1 MNPQPPTPNSQP
13 SRRIYTEEERRLRW
27 ALIIE
32 AILHDLHTHAIIA
45 AHLCYKVDAMSTTI
59 IMEPDIQQK
68 LAILG
73 GEASDEVTDV
83 AATDSI
89 QQGIKQ
95 ATGFIY
101 NAKQEGGGTSRLFKV
116 LQTNSCRFSCR
127 YCFTSCAIKR
137 KRTTFKPD
145 ELATTFVS
153 LTQAKRVDGLF
164 LSSGIVPDADTT
176 MEKMLATV
184 ERLRLKEGYTG
195 YIHLKL
201 IPGASFEYIERAVQ
215 LADRVSLNLE
225 APNQARLSE
234 LAPDKEFAGS
244 MWGRLAWAA
253 ELMRR
258 ARAEGRRAA
267 RSLTTQ
273 FVVGAVGES
282 DRELLDTVDRA
293 HRDLDLK
300 RAYFSAFHP
309 IERSPFSE
317 MPAEDPTRA
326 LRLYQADFMLR
337 DYGFRAAELPF
348 DGDGLLPRDKTP
360 KQAWAERNLHEPI
373 EINLA
378 SRSNLLKVP
387 GIGPRSADRILEAR
401 RETTLRDLSQLGA
414 LGVTTGWAAPY
425 VLLDGRRTPEQL
437 RLW

>member
-1 MNPQPPTPNSQP
+1 
-13 SRRIYTEEERRLRW
+13 
-27 ALIIE
+27 
-32 AILHDLHTHAIIA
+32 
-45 AHLCYKVDAMSTTI
+45 MSTTI

-83 AATDSI
+83 PATQSI
-89 QQGIKQ
+89 QQGIRH

-101 NAKQEGGGTSRLFKV
+101 DAKQEGGGTTRLFKV
-116 LQTNSCRFSCR
+116 LQTNACRFACK
-127 YCFTSCAIKR
+127 YCYTSCAIRR

-145 ELATTFVS
+145 ELSTTFVS
-153 LTQAKRVDGLF
+153 LHQRQRVDGLF

-201 IPGASFEYIERAVQ
+201 IPGAAYDLIARAVE

-225 APNQARLSE
+225 APNAERLAA
-234 LAPDKEFAGS
+234 LAPDKEFTES
-244 MWGRLAWAA
+244 MWGRMRWASQ
-253 ELMRR
+253 LIGR
-258 ARAEGRRAA
+258 ARQEGRQAA

-282 DRELLDTVDRA
+282 DRELLETVQRA
-293 HRDLDLK
+293 HRELGLW

-309 IERSPFSE
+309 IERSPLADQ
-317 MPAEDPTRA
+317 PAEDPTRA
-326 LRLYQADFMLR
+326 LRLYQSDFMLR
-337 DYGFRAAELPF
+337 DYGFRYDELPF
-348 DGDGLLPRDKTP
+348 DEQGLLPRDKTP

-373 EINLA
+373 ELNRA
-378 SRSNLLKVP
+378 SREQLLRVP
-387 GIGPRSADRILEAR
+387 GIGPRSADRIIAAR
-401 RETTLRDLSQLGA
+401 RERRLRDLSQLKA
-414 LGVTTGWAAPY
+414 LGVTTSWAAPY
-425 VLLDGRRTPEQL
+425 VLLDGRWAAVQL
-437 RLW
+437 PLW

>member
-1 MNPQPPTPNSQP
+1 MG
-13 SRRIYTEEERRLRW
+13 
-27 ALIIE
+27 
-32 AILHDLHTHAIIA
+32 
-45 AHLCYKVDAMSTTI
+45 TTI
-59 IMEPDIQQK
+59 ILEPDVQQK

-73 GEASDEVTDV
+73 EEAADEVAEPP
-83 AATDSI
+83 AAQSI
-89 QQGIKQ
+89 QQGIKH

-101 NAKQEGGGTSRLFKV
+101 DAKPEHGGTARLFKV
-116 LQTNSCRFSCR
+116 LQTNACRYACR
-127 YCFTSCAIKR
+127 YCFTSCAIRR

-145 ELATTFVS
+145 ELATTFVALS
-153 LTQAKRVDGLF
+153 QRKRVDGLF

-201 IPGASFEYIERAVQ
+201 IPGASFEYVERAVE

-234 LAPDKEFAGS
+234 LSPDKEFASS
-244 MWGRLAWAA
+244 MWGRMAWAA

-258 ARAEGRRAA
+258 ARQGGQKAA
-267 RSLTTQ
+267 RSITTQ

-282 DRELLDTVDRA
+282 DRELMETVQRA
-293 HRDLDLK
+293 HRELGLW

-309 IERSPFSE
+309 IEKSPFSE

-326 LRLYQADFMLR
+326 LRLYQSDFMIR
-337 DYGFRAAELPF
+337 DYGFGFDELPF
-348 DGDGLLPRDKTP
+348 DEAGLLPRDKTP

-373 EINLA
+373 EVNRA
-378 SRSNLLKVP
+378 TRATLLKVP
-387 GIGPRSADRILEAR
+387 GIGPRAADRIIEAR
-401 RETTLRDLSQLGA
+401 REIRLRDLSQLKA
-414 LGVTTGWAAPY
+414 LGVTVGWATPY
-425 VLLDGRRTPEQL
+425 VLLDGHRAPEQL

>member
-1 MNPQPPTPNSQP
+1 M
-13 SRRIYTEEERRLRW
+13 
-27 ALIIE
+27 A
-32 AILHDLHTHAIIA
+32 
-45 AHLCYKVDAMSTTI
+45 TTI
-59 IMEPDIQQK
+59 ILEPDVQQK

-73 GEASDEVTDV
+73 EEAAEEVTDV
-83 AATDSI
+83 PATQSI
-89 QQGIKQ
+89 QQGIKN

-116 LQTNSCRFSCR
+116 LQTNSCRFSCK
-127 YCFTSCAIKR
+127 YCYTSCAIRR

-153 LTQAKRVDGLF
+153 LQRDKRADGLF

-184 ERLRLKEGYTG
+184 ERLRFKEGYTG

-201 IPGASFEYIERAVQ
+201 IPGASFEYIERAVE

-225 APNQARLSE
+225 APNQARLTD
-234 LAPDKEFAGS
+234 LAPDKEFASS

-253 ELMRR
+253 ALMKR
-258 ARAEGRRAA
+258 ARQEGRQAA
-267 RSLTTQ
+267 RSMTTQ

-282 DRELLDTVDRA
+282 DRELLETVQRA
-293 HRDLDLK
+293 HRELGLW

-309 IERSPFSE
+309 IERSPLADA
-317 MPAEDPTRA
+317 PAEDPTRA
-326 LRLYQADFMLR
+326 LRLYQSDFMIR
-337 DYGFRAAELPF
+337 DYGFSYDELPF
-348 DGDGLLPRDKTP
+348 DDQGLLPRDKTP
-360 KQAWAERNLHEPI
+360 KQAWAELHLVEPV
-373 EINLA
+373 EINRA
-378 SRSNLLKVP
+378 SRTHLLKIP
-387 GIGPRSADRILEAR
+387 GIGPRSADRIIEAR
-401 RETTLRDLSQLGA
+401 RDTKLRDLSQLKA

-425 VLLDGRRTPEQL
+425 VLLDGRRAPVQL

>member
-1 MNPQPPTPNSQP
+1 
-13 SRRIYTEEERRLRW
+13 
-27 ALIIE
+27 
-32 AILHDLHTHAIIA
+32 
-45 AHLCYKVDAMSTTI
+45 MSTAI

-73 GEASDEVTDV
+73 DEASDEVADV
-83 AATDSI
+83 PATSGA
-89 QQGIKQ
+89 QQSLKH
-95 ATGFIY
+95 ATGLVY
-101 NAKQEGGGTSRLFKV
+101 DAKRAGGSTKLFKV
-116 LQTNSCRFSCR
+116 LQTNACRYSCK

-153 LTQAKRVDGLF
+153 LNQQKRVEGLF
-164 LSSGIVPDADTT
+164 LSSGIVPDANTT

-201 IPGASFEYIERAVQ
+201 IPGAAFEYVERAVE

-225 APNQARLSE
+225 APNQARLSD

-253 ELMRR
+253 ELIKR
-258 ARAEGRRAA
+258 ARQEGRPAA
-267 RSLTTQ
+267 RSMTTQ

-282 DRELLDTVDRA
+282 DRELLETVQRA
-293 HRDLDLK
+293 HRELGLW

-309 IERSPFSE
+309 IERSPLAE
-317 MPAEDPTRA
+317 QPAEDPTRA
-326 LRLYQADFMLR
+326 LRLYQSDFMIR
-337 DYGFRAAELPF
+337 DYGFTFAELPF
-348 DGDGLLPRDKTP
+348 DEQGLLPRDKTP
-360 KQAWAERNLHEPI
+360 KLAWAERHLHEPI
-373 EINLA
+373 EINRA
-378 SRSNLLKVP
+378 PRHVLLRIP
-387 GIGPRSADRILEAR
+387 GIGPRSADRIIAAR
-401 RETTLRDLSQLGA
+401 RAARLRDMTQLRA

-425 VLLDGRRTPEQL
+425 VLLDGRRTPQQL
-437 RLW
+437 NLW

>member
-1 MNPQPPTPNSQP
+1 
-13 SRRIYTEEERRLRW
+13 
-27 ALIIE
+27 
-32 AILHDLHTHAIIA
+32 
-45 AHLCYKVDAMSTTI
+45 MSATI

-73 GEASDEVTDV
+73 DEASDEVTDV
-83 AATDSI
+83 PATQSI
-89 QQGIKQ
+89 QQGITY
-95 ATGFIY
+95 ATGFVY
-101 NAKQEGGGTSRLFKV
+101 NAKQEGGGTTRLFKV
-116 LQTNSCRFSCR
+116 LQTNSCALACK
-127 YCFTSCAIKR
+127 YCFTSCAIRR

-153 LTQAKRVDGLF
+153 LQREKRVDGLF
-164 LSSGIVPDADTT
+164 LSSGIVPNANVT

-201 IPGASFEYIERAVQ
+201 IPGADFEYIERAVE

-225 APNQARLSE
+225 APNQARLND

-253 ELMRR
+253 ELMKR
-258 ARAEGRRAA
+258 ARQEGRKAA
-267 RSLTTQ
+267 RSITTQ

-282 DRELLDTVDRA
+282 DRELLETVQRA
-293 HRDLDLK
+293 HRELGLW

-309 IERSPFSE
+309 IERSPLADQ
-317 MPAEDPTRA
+317 PAEDPTRA
-326 LRLYQADFMLR
+326 LRLYQSDFMLR
-337 DYGFRAAELPF
+337 DYGFRYDELPF
-348 DGDGLLPRDKTP
+348 DEQGLLPRDKTP
-360 KQAWAERNLHEPI
+360 KQAWAEHNLHEPI
-373 EINLA
+373 EVNRA
-378 SRSNLLKVP
+378 SRQLLLRVP
-387 GIGPRSADRILEAR
+387 GIGPKSADKIMAAR
-401 RETTLRDLSQLGA
+401 RDTRLRDLSQLKA

-425 VLLDGRRTPEQL
+425 VLLDGRRAAVQL

>member
-1 MNPQPPTPNSQP
+1 
-13 SRRIYTEEERRLRW
+13 
-27 ALIIE
+27 
-32 AILHDLHTHAIIA
+32 
-45 AHLCYKVDAMSTTI
+45 MSTTI
-59 IMEPDIQQK
+59 IMEPDIQRK

-83 AATDSI
+83 PATDSI
-89 QQGIKQ
+89 KH
-95 ATGFIY
+95 ATGLIY
-101 NAKQEGGGTSRLFKV
+101 NAKQEGGGTTRLFKV
-116 LQTNSCRFSCR
+116 LQTNSCRFACK
-127 YCFTSCAIKR
+127 YCYTSCAIRR

-145 ELATTFVS
+145 ELSTTFMS
-153 LTQAKRVDGLF
+153 LRREKRVDGLF
-164 LSSGIVPDADTT
+164 LSSGIVPNANAT

-201 IPGASFEYIERAVQ
+201 IPGASFEYIERAVE

-225 APNQARLSE
+225 APNQARLTE
-234 LAPDKEFAGS
+234 LAPDKEFAGN

-293 HRDLDLK
+293 HRELNLK

-309 IERSPFSE
+309 IDRSPFSDL
-317 MPAEDPTRA
+317 PAEDPTRA
-326 LRLYQADFMLR
+326 FRLYQADFMLR
-337 DYGFRAAELPF
+337 DYGFSAADLPF
-348 DGDGLLPRDKTP
+348 DDLGLLPRDRTP
-360 KQAWAERNLHEPI
+360 KQAWAERHLLEPV
-373 EINLA
+373 EVNRA
-378 SRSNLLKVP
+378 SRAALLKIP
-387 GIGPRSADRILEAR
+387 GIGPRSADRIIQAR
-401 RETTLRDLSQLGA
+401 RETKLRDLAQLKA
-414 LGVTTGWAAPY
+414 LGVTIGWATPY
-425 VLLDGRRTPEQL
+425 ILLDGRRSPEQL